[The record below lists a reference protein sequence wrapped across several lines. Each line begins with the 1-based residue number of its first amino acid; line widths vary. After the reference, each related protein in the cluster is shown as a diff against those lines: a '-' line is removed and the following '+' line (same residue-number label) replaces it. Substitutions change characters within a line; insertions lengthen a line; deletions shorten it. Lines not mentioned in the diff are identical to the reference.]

1 MMKNVTWVLI
11 VISLLLC
18 TGCANTASAQKTN
31 SQTITPVTS
40 KASLS
45 ATPQAVTT
53 SMARPAS
60 GKSQEITFN
69 LKAPDSSYSLV
80 IFLENGETLDLDWKF
95 VANRQAGI
103 NFMLTTPIGKELDAN
118 LKPINLAG
126 HPFYDQKLPDQKP
139 EAVVGSSVAIKVGS
153 ETYFNAGYYTLVFSA
168 SPVQS
173 GTIYLR
179 YSLLPPAIK

>member
-11 VISLLLC
+11 TISLLVLC
-18 TGCANTASAQKTN
+18 AGCSNTSAQKTN
-31 SQTITPVTS
+31 TQTLTPVTS
-40 KASLS
+40 KPGPS
-45 ATPQAVTT
+45 ATPQVVTT
-53 SMARPAS
+53 SMARPAA

-95 VANRQAGI
+95 VANRQVGI
-103 NFMLTTPIGKELDAN
+103 NFMLTTPVGKELDAN

-126 HPFYDQKLPDQKP
+126 HPFYDQKMPDQKP
-139 EAVVGSSVAIKVGS
+139 EPVVGSSVVIKVGS
-153 ETYFNAGYYTLVFSA
+153 ETYFNAGYYTLVFSG

-173 GTIYLR
+173 GTVYLR
-179 YSLLPPAIK
+179 YFLEPSATK